1 MRRLFALGLL
11 LFAAATAQAA
21 SLDPSR
27 LAAIDQAADAFLA
40 KAAEA
45 KKSGQVPRQ
54 PDPAIAPLL
63 DTVFDTS
70 DLSHGPIDYGDI
82 DKLQDWLARVAAVG
96 GIYVAASRT
105 VHDAGIFGPEM
116 GRFIDAAVR
125 VMQGIAD
132 CVTTALDTTAGQQ
145 FPPAEL
151 RKIEQSRTATTGSLE
166 NLIAAYR
173 GPGLTNVWV
182 RERLMVMTIAAP
194 SFARFL
200 KPAQLAGVRGAVV
213 RMNGEVRDKSIRGGL
228 SALAVALTEPA
239 TPIKPPSDAPAAGNE
254 IPLESDGHGS
264 FFVSVRINGATTA
277 RFVLDSGASFVALP
291 QDLVDTL
298 TRSGAIV
305 PSDILGKDRYIA
317 ADGKRHK
324 SVRLMLRQIEVGG
337 HTVTNVEAGVVPAH
351 ANALLGMSFLAKF
364 KSWTLDNQRHV
375 LIISE

>member
-1 MRRLFALGLL
+1 MHRLFALGLF
-11 LFAAATAQAA
+11 LFAAVTAQAA
-21 SLDPSR
+21 SLDLSR
-27 LAAIDQAADAFLA
+27 IAAVDQAADAFLA
-40 KAAEA
+40 KAADA

-54 PDPAIAPLL
+54 SDPAIAPLL
-63 DTVFDTS
+63 DTVFDTNS
-70 DLSHGPIDYGDI
+70 LSHGAIDFADL

-96 GIYVAASRT
+96 GVYVAASRT

-125 VMQGIAD
+125 VMQAIAD
-132 CVTTALDTTAGQQ
+132 CITAELDTSAGQQ
-145 FPPAEL
+145 LSPAEL

-166 NLIAAYR
+166 NFIEADR

-182 RERLMVMTIAAP
+182 RERLTVMTTAAP

-200 KPAQLAGVRGAVV
+200 KPAQLARLRGAVV
-213 RMNGEVRDKSIRGGL
+213 RMNGEVRDKTIRGGFA
-228 SALAVALTEPA
+228 SLAVALTEPA
-239 TPIKPPSDAPAAGNE
+239 MPIKPSGDTATAGNE

-264 FFVSVRINGATTA
+264 FSARVRINGATSA
-277 RFVLDSGASFVALP
+277 KFIIDSGASIVALP

-298 TRSGAIV
+298 TRSGAIAAG
-305 PSDILGKDRYIA
+305 DLLGKERYVA

-324 SVRLMLRQIEVGG
+324 GQRLMLRQLEVGG
-337 HTVTNVEAGVVPAH
+337 HMVTNVEAGVVPAH
-351 ANALLGMSFLAKF
+351 ADALLGMSFLAKF